1 MGMPNQ
7 TEIGVQVKGVHLCCG
22 GCVDAV
28 ATAVASVPG
37 VAFQCDMEN
46 GTVALTA
53 KDEAVVAR

>member
-1 MGMPNQ
+1 MPNQ